1 MRTPIDFIRE
11 ADPDEL
17 MPRVVLHGGRHRVKF
32 ELRTCEIWLDAE
44 DARDLAQQLTVC
56 AAEAQLQE
64 LKVRGA

>member
-1 MRTPIDFIRE
+1 MRTPIGFIRE

-44 DARDLAQQLTVC
+44 DARDLAQQLIMCAVT
-56 AAEAQLQE
+56 AAEQDSGGDDA
-64 LKVRGA
+64 